1 MNLVRSEDSTK
12 KEGIKDLP
20 QGMTVFNKNK
30 VNLKKQP
37 MFFGA
42 PLGVQRYDSYKYP
55 VFDKLTQQQLGYFWR
70 PEEVS
75 LQKDRADYQSLRDEQ
90 KHIFTSN
97 LKYQILL
104 DSVQGRGPGMAFIPY
119 CSLPELEAAM
129 TAWEFMELI
138 HSRSYTYIIK
148 NVYPDPSDVFD
159 TILDDQKILSRA
171 ESVTKAY
178 NDFINAAQN
187 FGSGPMWEHYLDG
200 VPNAQNELYELKRKL
215 YRAVANVNILE
226 GIRFY
231 VSFACSFAFG
241 ELKLMEGSAKII
253 SLIARDENQH
263 LVLTQNIMN
272 KWRDGDD
279 PDMLQIA
286 KEEEENVIDMFR
298 KAVEEEKEWAQY
310 LFKDGSMIGLNDKL
324 LIQYV
329 EWIANRRMKAIG
341 LKPIFDIPAKNNPLP
356 WTEHWIS
363 SKGLQV
369 APQETE
375 VESYVVGGIKQD
387 LKKDAFSGFKL

>member
-1 MNLVRSEDSTK
+1 
-12 KEGIKDLP
+12 
-20 QGMTVFNKNK
+20 MTVFNDS
-30 VNLKKQP
+30 LGIDTKKQP

-42 PLGVQRYDSYKYP
+42 PLGVQRYDTYKYP
-55 VFDKLTQQQLGYFWR
+55 VFDKLTTQMLGYFWR

-75 LQKDRADYQSLRDEQ
+75 LQKDRADFATLRPEQ

-104 DSVQGRGPGMAFIPY
+104 DSVQGRGPGMAFAPY
-119 CSLPELEAAM
+119 CSLPELEGAM
-129 TAWEFMELI
+129 KVWEFMEMI

-148 NVYPDPSDVFD
+148 NIYPNASEVFD
-159 TILDDQKILSRA
+159 TILEDEKIIARA

-178 NDFINAAQN
+178 DEFINYAQEWGQ
-187 FGSGPMWEHYLDG
+187 GSMWKADSKGSPSTTWTEKD
-200 VPNAQNELYELKRKL
+200 LKRSL

-253 SLIARDENQH
+253 SLISRDENQH
-263 LVLTQNIMN
+263 LVLTQQIIKHWQN
-272 KWRDGDD
+272 GDD
-279 PDMLQIA
+279 PVMQEIA
-286 KEEEENVIDMFR
+286 EEEKETITEMFR
-298 KAVEEEKEWAQY
+298 KAVDEEKDWAQY
-310 LFKDGSMIGLNDKL
+310 LFKDGTMIGLNDKL
-324 LIQYV
+324 LIKYV
-329 EWIANRRMKAIG
+329 EWIANKRMRALG
-341 LKPIFDIPAKNNPLP
+341 LDPIYDAPIKNNPLP

-387 LKKDAFSGFKL
+387 MKKDTFSGFKL